1 MQFKTFKLLITFC
14 FLCNL
19 LPAGSETL
27 NNTPL
32 DLNTQTRAPKNQA
45 DNTTKQTNA
54 PMDPKNVENF
64 AASPFKLKSS
74 VGQVP
79 VKTRLRIKVDT
90 AISAETAE
98 VGDEFRAKVLND
110 FYLSG
115 DFRKLIIPKDSWIR
129 GRVSS
134 VKKPRLLSRSGKL
147 GIKLDTLVTPLGDY
161 VPLDADLS
169 FMAGIVNQEG
179 LLDPQTD
186 FNDKAIEP
194 TQALLGTDTGKIVSV
209 ATLGVPVVGTL
220 LGGTVVALFSHG
232 DDASVSKGQE
242 LQIIITRNT
251 DLSI

>member
-1 MQFKTFKLLITFC
+1 MHSKIQRFLLVLC
-14 FLCNL
+14 FLSNAAIVRAE
-19 LPAGSETL
+19 LPA
-27 NNTPL
+27 NAPAN
-32 DLNTQTRAPKNQA
+32 LNTQTRAPQNQT
-45 DNTTKQTNA
+45 DSVSKQTNA

-64 AASPFKLKSS
+64 AASPFKLKSA

-110 FYLSG
+110 FYISG
-115 DFRKLIIPKDSWIR
+115 DFRKLIVPKDSWIR
-129 GRVSS
+129 GRVST
-134 VKKPRLLSRSGKL
+134 VKKPRLLSRAGKL

-169 FMAGIVNQEG
+169 FMAGVVNQEG

-186 FNDKAIEP
+186 FNDKAIVP

-232 DDASVSKGQE
+232 DDASVTKGQE